1 MFRSQDG
8 CCICRAKSS
17 SSRFTD
23 SEKYEANFQLC
34 FKLLEDRN
42 GEICNA
48 CVLIVKRWTKLPINT
63 TKNWAHVVDARSG
76 PGTKNVFK
84 PRKKEQESESCYTF
98 KHKHV
103 YRKKTKP
110 LRSEGSISEGSNGSQ
125 TPKLIGS
132 SLYPDFIDASYWK
145 R

>member
-1 MFRSQDG
+1 M
-8 CCICRAKSS
+8 
-17 SSRFTD
+17 
-23 SEKYEANFQLC
+23 
-34 FKLLEDRN
+34 
-42 GEICNA
+42 
-48 CVLIVKRWTKLPINT
+48 
-63 TKNWAHVVDARSG
+63 VDARTG

-84 PRKKEQESESCYTF
+84 LKKKDEGSASHDTF

-110 LRSEGSISEGSNGSQ
+110 KKSEGSISEGSNTSESPAV
-125 TPKLIGS
+125 TDS